1 MKTQC
6 LSFLTS
12 LFIIGFSLT
21 ALNEAAYFELN
32 EYVGEYLYDGFS
44 PVFVTEEDEVASV
57 LITQEDG
64 ELYAKAS
71 GRPKIK
77 IEPSE
82 DTVDVYVNETIGS
95 TGVTFT
101 FERVSNEV
109 KSLTLE
115 LDGANFTCQKTEE

>member
-21 ALNEAAYFELN
+21 ALNGAAHFELN
-32 EYVGEYLYDGFS
+32 DYVGKYLH
-44 PVFVTEEDEVASV
+44 DEGAFV
-57 LITQEDG
+57 LITTEEE
-64 ELYAKAS
+64 ELYAEVM

-82 DTVDVYVNETIGS
+82 DTEDVYVNETVGS
-95 TGVTFT
+95 TGVVFT
-101 FERVSNEV
+101 FERISGEV
-109 KSLTLE
+109 KSLTFE
-115 LDGANFTCQKTEE
+115 IDEASFTCQKTEK